1 MIKLKHLLTEQSNE
15 KVTIHGTQPY
25 PGTDWDLVH
34 GILGSNRLKDD
45 LVERVSQKLKN
56 GDYRVINIEINSNLQ
71 GNNIVTNGMVI
82 LQPNSSNPHKVF
94 STRGSIG
101 LIDSNYE
108 TRHDEQVN
116 GLSGR
121 LSDYAKGKGY
131 EGKTSEFGPF
141 TITVEGY
148 AYKQSFFAVS

>member
-15 KVTIHGTQPY
+15 KVTIRGTQPY

-34 GILGSNRLKDD
+34 GILGSKRLDDD
-45 LVERVSQKLKN
+45 LVERVSQKLKSS
-56 GDYRVINIEINSNLQ
+56 DYRVINIEINSNLQ
-71 GNNIVTNGMVI
+71 GNNIVTIGTVI
-82 LQPNSSNPHKVF
+82 LKPDSSNPHKVF

-101 LIDSNYE
+101 PKDGNYE

-116 GLSGR
+116 GLSRR
-121 LSDYAKGKGY
+121 LSDYAKTKRYKGDVD
-131 EGKTSEFGPF
+131 TFGPY
-141 TITVEGY
+141 TINVEGY